1 MLTIEARAL
10 GRKKPLVPEWSVPVP
25 PAAAGGDGALTL
37 RELIAGIVR
46 QEVQAFRG
54 RQEARR
60 FLRVLSPEEIEEGA
74 ARGKVDMG
82 GHDLQPE
89 VDEEA
94 AVAAAL
100 QAFQDGLYLVIL
112 DGEEQKE
119 LERPVRLR
127 AESRLTFL
135 RLTLLAGG

>member
-1 MLTIEARAL
+1 
-10 GRKKPLVPEWSVPVP
+10 
-25 PAAAGGDGALTL
+25 
-37 RELIAGIVR
+37 
-46 QEVQAFRG
+46 
-54 RQEARR
+54 
-60 FLRVLSPEEIEEGA
+60 
-74 ARGKVDMG
+74 VDMG